1 MHILHYYKVAYASL
15 SCVMIY
21 PEHLSYTHGTR
32 KPGRVILTLMKLNDF
47 TSLILGTNKGYYS
60 SFNYCTHPL
69 NLRTNLSLNHRVN
82 SSHNYRTDSFLKNR
96 TNSSLNSRTNVSLYP
111 GTTASLNSRTNSSLN
126 PRTNSALGQT
136 HSSTLGQTH
145 PSAL

>member
-82 SSHNYRTDSFLKNR
+82 SSHNYRTDSSLK
-96 TNSSLNSRTNVSLYP
+96 T
-111 GTTASLNSRTNSSLN
+111 
-126 PRTNSALGQT
+126 GQT
-136 HSSTLGQTH
+136 HSSTLGQTYPSTQGQPH
-145 PSAL
+145 PSTLGQTHPSILGQTHPSILGQTHPSILGQTQP

>member
-60 SFNYCTHPL
+60 SFNHCTHPL

-82 SSHNYRTDSFLKNR
+82 SSHNYRTDSSLK
-96 TNSSLNSRTNVSLYP
+96 T
-111 GTTASLNSRTNSSLN
+111 
-126 PRTNSALGQT
+126 GQT
-136 HSSTLGQTH
+136 HSSTLGQTYPSTQGQPH
-145 PSAL
+145 PSTLGQTHPSILGQTHPSILGQTQP